1 MAISKLCSSYK
12 TKIPGLV
19 FQRAKIGA
27 GSKLERDFDR
37 YANTIRNY
45 VVDGLEKNKGVYP
58 NGRRVGY
65 HKIDSKE
72 FFKVFMPNNKSKFP
86 DVLLEVSPETMV
98 IDTKKI
104 KFFVDKF
111 NIIKNIFN

>member
-1 MAISKLCSSYK
+1 MVVPKLCSTYK
-12 TKIPGLV
+12 SKIPGLV
-19 FQRAKIGA
+19 FQHAKIGDGA
-27 GSKLERDFDR
+27 KLERDFDR

-45 VVDGLEKNKGVYP
+45 VVDGLEKNKGTYP

-65 HKIDSKE
+65 HKIGCKE
-72 FFKVFMPNNKSKFP
+72 FFKVFMPNNKSKLA
-86 DVLLEVSPETMV
+86 DVILEVSPETMV

-111 NIIKNIFN
+111 NIIKNIFK